1 MKVSVIVVFLVSL
14 IIGSFLFFYPAN
26 NNQESTPAISTLEGV
41 DLYGNSNNIFLD
53 VRTLDEHKTIS
64 IPNSLIIPVQELES
78 RVNELKKYK
87 DQNIVVY
94 CRSGNRSRTGTE
106 ILINNGYNAVNLSGG
121 IINWTGPVSDK

>member
-1 MKVSVIVVFLVSL
+1 MKVSLIIVFLVFL
-14 IIGSFLFFYPAN
+14 IIGSFLFFSPAKN
-26 NNQESTPAISTLEGV
+26 TQESTPAISTLEGV

-87 DQNIVVY
+87 NQNIVVY

-121 IINWTGPVSDK
+121 IINWTGPVLGK

>member
-1 MKVSVIVVFLVSL
+1 MKVSVIIVFLVLL

-26 NNQESTPAISTLEGV
+26 NNQESTPAISTAEGV
-41 DLYGNSNNIFLD
+41 DFYGNSNNIFLD

>member
-1 MKVSVIVVFLVSL
+1 MKIVVIIVFLVFL
-14 IIGSFLFFYPAN
+14 IIGSFLLFSPAN
-26 NNQESTPAISTLEGV
+26 NTQESTPAISTLEGV

-121 IINWTGPVSDK
+121 IINWTGPVLGK

>member
-1 MKVSVIVVFLVSL
+1 MKVSVIIVFLVLL

-106 ILINNGYNAVNLSGG
+106 ILINNGYNSVNLSGG
-121 IINWTGPVSDK
+121 IINWPGPVSDK

>member
-1 MKVSVIVVFLVSL
+1 MKVSVIIVFLVLL

-121 IINWTGPVSDK
+121 IINWTCPVSDK

>member
-1 MKVSVIVVFLVSL
+1 MKVSVIIVFLVLL

-121 IINWTGPVSDK
+121 IINWTGPVSDE

>member
-1 MKVSVIVVFLVSL
+1 MKVSVIIVFLVLL

-41 DLYGNSNNIFLD
+41 DRYGNSKNIFLD

>member
-1 MKVSVIVVFLVSL
+1 MKVSVIIVFLVLL

-106 ILINNGYNAVNLSGG
+106 ILINNGYNAVNLIGG

>member
-1 MKVSVIVVFLVSL
+1 MKVSVIIVFLVLL

-121 IINWTGPVSDK
+121 IINWTGPVSGK

>member
-1 MKVSVIVVFLVSL
+1 MKVSVIIVFLVLL

>member
-26 NNQESTPAISTLEGV
+26 NTQESTPAISTAEGV
-41 DLYGNSNNIFLD
+41 DFYGDSNNIFLD

>member
-1 MKVSVIVVFLVSL
+1 MKVVVIIVFLVLL
-14 IIGSFLFFYPAN
+14 IIGSFLLFYPAN
-26 NNQESTPAISTLEGV
+26 NTQESTPAISTLEGV

-121 IINWTGPVSDK
+121 IINWTGPVSGK

>member
-1 MKVSVIVVFLVSL
+1 MKVSVIIVFLVLL

-53 VRTLDEHKTIS
+53 VRTLDEHKTIT

>member
-26 NNQESTPAISTLEGV
+26 KTQESTPAISTAEGV
-41 DLYGNSNNIFLD
+41 DFYGDPNNIFLD

-121 IINWTGPVSDK
+121 IINWSGPVSDK

>member
-1 MKVSVIVVFLVSL
+1 MADLSQKDWTKQLHEDNNSVI
-14 IIGSFLFFYPAN
+14 
-26 NNQESTPAISTLEGV
+26 
-41 DLYGNSNNIFLD
+41 LD

-121 IINWTGPVSDK
+121 IINWTGPVSGK

>member
-1 MKVSVIVVFLVSL
+1 MKVSVIIVFIVFL
-14 IIGSFLFFYPAN
+14 IIGSFLLFYPTN
-26 NNQESTPAISTLEGV
+26 NTQESTPAISTLEGV

>member
-1 MKVSVIVVFLVSL
+1 MKVSVIIVFLVLL

-26 NNQESTPAISTLEGV
+26 NTQESTPAISTAEGV

>member
-1 MKVSVIVVFLVSL
+1 MKVSVIIVFLVLL

-26 NNQESTPAISTLEGV
+26 NNQELTPAISTLEGV

>member
-1 MKVSVIVVFLVSL
+1 MKVSVIIVFLVLL

-121 IINWTGPVSDK
+121 IINWPGPVSDK

>member
-1 MKVSVIVVFLVSL
+1 MKVSVIIVFLVLL

-121 IINWTGPVSDK
+121 IINWTGPVSEK

>member
-1 MKVSVIVVFLVSL
+1 MKVSVIIVFLVFL
-14 IIGSFLFFYPAN
+14 IIGSFLFFSPAN
-26 NNQESTPAISTLEGV
+26 NTQESTPAISTLEGV
-41 DLYGNSNNIFLD
+41 DFYGNSNNIFLD

>member
-1 MKVSVIVVFLVSL
+1 MKVSVIIVFLVFL
-14 IIGSFLFFYPAN
+14 IIGSFLLFYPTN
-26 NNQESTPAISTLEGV
+26 NTQESTPAISTLEGV

>member
-1 MKVSVIVVFLVSL
+1 MKVSVIIVFLVLL
-14 IIGSFLFFYPAN
+14 IIGIFLFFYPAN

>member
-1 MKVSVIVVFLVSL
+1 MKVSVIIVFLVLL

-121 IINWTGPVSDK
+121 IINWSGPVSDK

>member
-1 MKVSVIVVFLVSL
+1 MKVSVIIVFLFFL
-14 IIGSFLFFYPAN
+14 IIGSFLLFSPAN
-26 NNQESTPAISTLEGV
+26 NTQESTPAISTLEGV

-121 IINWTGPVSDK
+121 IINWTGPVLGK

>member
-1 MKVSVIVVFLVSL
+1 MKVSVIIIFVILL
-14 IIGSFLFFYPAN
+14 IAGSFIFFYPSN
-26 NNQESTPAISTLEGV
+26 DNQESTPAISTLEGV
-41 DLYGNSNNIFLD
+41 DLYGNPDHIFLD

-87 DQNIVVY
+87 DQNIIVY

-121 IINWTGPVSDK
+121 IINWTGPVSGK

>member
-1 MKVSVIVVFLVSL
+1 MKVSVIIVFLVFL
-14 IIGSFLFFYPAN
+14 IIGSFLLFYPTN
-26 NNQESTPAISTLEGV
+26 NTQESTPAISTLEGV

-121 IINWTGPVSDK
+121 IINWTGPVSGK

>member
-1 MKVSVIVVFLVSL
+1 MKVSVIIVFLVLL

-41 DLYGNSNNIFLD
+41 DFYGNSNNIFLD

-78 RVNELKKYK
+78 RVNELKKYGEKVSVARIDMALQNSSYNIRWKHKFNEK
-87 DQNIVVY
+87 DVIYV
-94 CRSGNRSRTGTE
+94 
-106 ILINNGYNAVNLSGG
+106 
-121 IINWTGPVSDK
+121 

>member
-1 MKVSVIVVFLVSL
+1 MKVSVIIVFLVFL

>member
-1 MKVSVIVVFLVSL
+1 MKVSVLIVFLVLL

>member
-1 MKVSVIVVFLVSL
+1 MKVSVIIIFVILL
-14 IIGSFLFFYPAN
+14 IAGSFIFFYPSN
-26 NNQESTPAISTLEGV
+26 DNQESTPAISTLEGV
-41 DLYGNSNNIFLD
+41 DLYGNPDHIFLD

-64 IPNSLIIPVQELES
+64 IPNSLIIPVQELEP

-87 DQNIVVY
+87 DQNIIVY

-121 IINWTGPVSDK
+121 IINWTGPVSGK

>member
-1 MKVSVIVVFLVSL
+1 MKVSVIIVFLVLL

-121 IINWTGPVSDK
+121 IINWTGPVLGK

>member
-1 MKVSVIVVFLVSL
+1 MKVSVIIVFIVFL
-14 IIGSFLFFYPAN
+14 IIGSFLLFSPAN
-26 NNQESTPAISTLEGV
+26 NTQESTPAISTLEGV
-41 DLYGNSNNIFLD
+41 DLYGNPNNIFLD